1 MSHRISLY
9 LVNDEPGRPD
19 LIHGYLDGVCP
30 SIATGGPAHHLIR
43 PVNIEVA
50 QHREFLLRC
59 VKLKQ
64 ALRREPG
71 VHVDS
76 VRLVVDGSDA
86 CVVIVQ
92 RVVEQRF
99 HDKFKELIN
108 RSSLAEPDLF
118 QTVANVAGIDLI
130 SSNAVNQTYDNDR
143 ARILSSLRITIIAND
158 KFDTP
163 GYRLLSRQLSAVV
176 VVGYAR
182 VGDGSSGSGLSRE
195 AWRSSIQ
202 KKTAVVVII
211 TMKKRTNNTMS
222 SFSRN
227 IDHVYTSSSSSCSG
241 NVSKASFS
249 LLSFIRSTSS
259 GPFAR
264 RPDCPRAFFVP
275 DGRYDFRLDD
285 GVEDG
290 NDTEDEKDDD
300 KQDKE
305 RYLERVVGQRVAD
318 DGHEDTVRQENRD
331 REGPFLSRSD
341 RHQENADVE
350 EGQHEK
356 GHDKSKRCKVG
367 ASLKPELDVDV
378 VHALRFPVDEAVVQ
392 DLGQIRAGPHH
403 SMTVVRLQ
411 HRKLLF
417 RGVKLQQALRSEL
430 GVDENRRG
438 LVVNGSDSRVVAVKG
453 FSIDNDPT
461 ARSFP
466 LTLNMSRVDIFC
478 YLCLFFRYFFYMY
491 PGVPILAFRSDALV
505 IVDSN
510 RTRVAMAGRHRQQ
523 LRAPYDTTD
532 DYDSFPPP
540 KRQQNGIPEYDTRY
554 NSPRVQELPR
564 SRGTSRNPSR
574 LDILEDRIAQQEKN
588 SQAVMDRAFKTKE
601 DVIESLNYTH
611 GTWQEEKHA
620 RSMLQEHIRT
630 ITAVVNRLNG
640 DISNLEEQIKA
651 RDNAAVGTNSAVKN
665 LEVHHVA
672 TLTDLRGRVVRCDS
686 SLAKLS
692 QEIRQCFEAVKQI
705 VSLTGSLERT
715 HGESKMKMQHIE
727 SDAGQQMAQLDAR
740 TRQVIDD
747 LKHSI
752 NTFQQHAEVEREKF
766 EGKLLAMMDSQAQV
780 QNQAV
785 EKLDGRLEELQY
797 VMEERMNKLDNMI
810 RAEGERLS
818 EMQQHIENKVITR
831 LDAAIRQQHDEIA
844 KVKRDTRDGFSTV
857 HESISNMKT
866 VMEGKRKLLEDQLRK
881 EISQIRKMVVL
892 V

>member
-1 MSHRISLY
+1 
-9 LVNDEPGRPD
+9 
-19 LIHGYLDGVCP
+19 
-30 SIATGGPAHHLIR
+30 
-43 PVNIEVA
+43 
-50 QHREFLLRC
+50 
-59 VKLKQ
+59 
-64 ALRREPG
+64 
-71 VHVDS
+71 
-76 VRLVVDGSDA
+76 
-86 CVVIVQ
+86 
-92 RVVEQRF
+92 
-99 HDKFKELIN
+99 
-108 RSSLAEPDLF
+108 
-118 QTVANVAGIDLI
+118 
-130 SSNAVNQTYDNDR
+130 
-143 ARILSSLRITIIAND
+143 
-158 KFDTP
+158 
-163 GYRLLSRQLSAVV
+163 
-176 VVGYAR
+176 
-182 VGDGSSGSGLSRE
+182 
-195 AWRSSIQ
+195 
-202 KKTAVVVII
+202 
-211 TMKKRTNNTMS
+211 
-222 SFSRN
+222 
-227 IDHVYTSSSSSCSG
+227 
-241 NVSKASFS
+241 
-249 LLSFIRSTSS
+249 
-259 GPFAR
+259 
-264 RPDCPRAFFVP
+264 
-275 DGRYDFRLDD
+275 
-285 GVEDG
+285 
-290 NDTEDEKDDD
+290 
-300 KQDKE
+300 
-305 RYLERVVGQRVAD
+305 
-318 DGHEDTVRQENRD
+318 
-331 REGPFLSRSD
+331 
-341 RHQENADVE
+341 
-350 EGQHEK
+350 
-356 GHDKSKRCKVG
+356 
-367 ASLKPELDVDV
+367 
-378 VHALRFPVDEAVVQ
+378 
-392 DLGQIRAGPHH
+392 
-403 SMTVVRLQ
+403 
-411 HRKLLF
+411 
-417 RGVKLQQALRSEL
+417 
-430 GVDENRRG
+430 
-438 LVVNGSDSRVVAVKG
+438 
-453 FSIDNDPT
+453 
-461 ARSFP
+461 
-466 LTLNMSRVDIFC
+466 
-478 YLCLFFRYFFYMY
+478 
-491 PGVPILAFRSDALV
+491 
-505 IVDSN
+505 
-510 RTRVAMAGRHRQQ
+510 MAGRHRQQ

-692 QEIRQCFEAVKQI
+692 QEIRQCFEAVKQVGQGQSDQQNRLLDRIHEMESKI